1 MPLLEYVL
9 NLLHCHDVSETFVI
23 ARNNADKIH
32 VGEKEKKE
40 GSESKRAIWAV
51 KRSRSRS
58 RSRSRLR
65 EREQSCC
72 CFLPSPCSALK
83 QKPRISSLSHQVMC
97 HVLCFFDFVADCF
110 RNISKT
116 RALASMGCE
125 SRASIARAASTLVTP
140 CATSKLAASSNQ
152 TLFS

>member
-1 MPLLEYVL
+1 MCSTSCTATTSRRRLSL
-9 NLLHCHDVSETFVI
+9 
-23 ARNNADKIH
+23 
-32 VGEKEKKE
+32 
-40 GSESKRAIWAV
+40 RATTPTRFTWV
-51 KRSRSRS
+51 KRKKKG
-58 RSRSRLR
+58 R
-65 EREQSCC
+65 EREQESDLGGKEVEVKVKVEVEVERERAVLLLLSP
-72 CFLPSPCSALK
+72 LPLFSFETKTKNLLPISPSHVPCAL
-83 QKPRISSLSHQVMC
+83 
-97 HVLCFFDFVADCF
+97 FFFYFVADCF